1 MSNNFDYKT
10 LDQIPRDKK
19 RISMYREGDVVHQAI
34 LEVKKFLFGWR
45 SVADLMEP
53 VRKKDNEIKEQELKL
68 KKLKDE
74 RDTAW
79 RQAVLVINSVRCN
92 IEESKSYKLSKD
104 DLKVINEPFK
114 DSSKSDKKGG
124 VDYVELVGT
133 MKPQHNNQN
142 GGGKNRNNNQNNH

>member
-1 MSNNFDYKT
+1 MSNKFDYKS

-19 RISMYREGDVVHQAI
+19 RISMYREGDTVYQAI

-53 VRKKDNEIKEQELKL
+53 VRKKDDEIKAQELKL
-68 KKLKDE
+68 KNLKSE
-74 RDTAW
+74 RETAW

-104 DLKVINEPFK
+104 DLKVINEPFN
-114 DSSKSDKKGG
+114 DSPKSEKKRD
-124 VDYVELVGT
+124 VEYVELVGS

-142 GGGKNRNNNQNNH
+142 NGGKNRNNNQNN